1 MCCLHRN
8 PNRSQQGAALI
19 IAMLVFA
26 LSATLLVALQREFS
40 LALQRGTNQLV
51 SEQAWAYLIGAEELA
66 KLALQADHLLDAR
79 SATAADHLGEL
90 WAQPATPYPLD
101 AGGWMTGQLTDLQG
115 RINLNMLVDASA
127 IQNSLSGGE
136 GLADENTESEG
147 AGGERESNGGEPIGV
162 SERVDE
168 PRRENESVG
177 QRLGDEAGRWT
188 PTQKLL
194 IRLLQALNE
203 ASLPLDEAMTL
214 TEAISDFIDRDANRR
229 QSGAEVDEYRYGD
242 FPYLPANRALASVSE
257 LRSVQGMTPEIYEA
271 LAPLVTVWPER
282 NTRLNILTAPL
293 PVLRTLNADDQWAPL
308 SVIDAERLAESRREG
323 GIAEVEDL
331 LRSPILQGKAFA
343 DLEPLLDIRSDWFLL
358 DASVELVD
366 RQRHLFT
373 VLHRDA
379 DTTVAVFRSE
389 GEL

>member
-1 MCCLHRN
+1 MCCRPLNASR
-8 PNRSQQGAALI
+8 PQRGAALI

-40 LALQRGTNQLV
+40 LALQRGTNQLF

-115 RINLNMLVDASA
+115 RINLNMLVSDPATQSPP
-127 IQNSLSGGE
+127 SGGE
-136 GLADENTESEG
+136 GVRDGGSESASAGVESE
-147 AGGERESNGGEPIGV
+147 PV
-162 SERVDE
+162 SQSRQQ
-168 PRRENESVG
+168 NESVD
-177 QRLGDEAGRWT
+177 QVSGDEAGRWT

-203 ASLPLDEAMTL
+203 ASLPLDEAMAL
-214 TEAISDFIDRDANRR
+214 TEAISDFIDPDTNRR
-229 QSGAEVDEYRYGD
+229 RDGAEANEYRYAD

-257 LRSVQGMTPEIYEA
+257 LRSVRGMTPEIYEA

-308 SVIDAERLAESRREG
+308 PVIDADRWVESRREG
-323 GIAEVEDL
+323 GIAQVADL
-331 LRSPILQGKAFA
+331 LADPILAGRPSAERQS
-343 DLEPLLDIRSDWFLL
+343 LLDIRSDWFLL
-358 DASVELVD
+358 DASVELLD

-373 VLHRDA
+373 VLHRETDMA
-379 DTTVAVFRSE
+379 VAVFRSE

>member
-1 MCCLHRN
+1 MCCLR
-8 PNRSQQGAALI
+8 PEPYRSQRGAALI

-40 LALQRGTNQLV
+40 LALQRGTHQLF

-66 KLALQADHLLDAR
+66 KLALQTDTLLDAR

-90 WAQPATPYPLD
+90 WAQPATPYPLA

-115 RINLNMLVDASA
+115 RINLNMLVKASGNQNQLTTNERPIGDDTREASA
-127 IQNSLSGGE
+127 GDTRTQPSQGDNQSG
-136 GLADENTESEG
+136 
-147 AGGERESNGGEPIGV
+147 RE
-162 SERVDE
+162 DE
-168 PRRENESVG
+168 PVG
-177 QRLGDEAGRWT
+177 QSAIGEADRWT
-188 PTQKLL
+188 ATQKLL
-194 IRLLQALNE
+194 IRLLQALGDV
-203 ASLPLDEAMTL
+203 SLPLDEAMTL

-229 QSGAEVDEYRYGD
+229 QNGAEVDEYRYAD

-257 LRSVQGMTPEIYEA
+257 LRSVRGMTPEVYEA

-282 NTRLNILTAPL
+282 NTQLNILTAPL
-293 PVLRTLNADDQWAPL
+293 PVLRALNADDQWAPL
-308 SVIDAERLAESRREG
+308 SVMDAERLAERRQEG
-323 GIAEVEDL
+323 GITEVKDL
-331 LRSPILQGKAFA
+331 LTDPILEGRPSAE
-343 DLEPLLDIRSDWFLL
+343 LEPLLDIRSDWFLL

-373 VLHRDA
+373 VLRRGT

>member
-1 MCCLHRN
+1 MCCRPLN
-8 PNRSQQGAALI
+8 PSRPQRGAALI

-40 LALQRGTNQLV
+40 LALQRGTNQLF

-115 RINLNMLVDASA
+115 RINLNMLVSDPVTQSPP
-127 IQNSLSGGE
+127 SGGE
-136 GLADENTESEG
+136 GVSDGGSESASAGVESE
-147 AGGERESNGGEPIGV
+147 PV
-162 SERVDE
+162 SQSRQQ
-168 PRRENESVG
+168 NESVG
-177 QRLGDEAGRWT
+177 QVSGDEAGRWT

-203 ASLPLDEAMTL
+203 ASLPLDEAMAL
-214 TEAISDFIDRDANRR
+214 TEAISDFIDPDTNRR
-229 QSGAEVDEYRYGD
+229 RDGAEANEYRYAD

-257 LRSVQGMTPEIYEA
+257 LRSVRGMTPEIYEA

-308 SVIDAERLAESRREG
+308 PVSDAERWVESRREG
-323 GIAEVEDL
+323 GIAQVADL
-331 LRSPILQGKAFA
+331 LGDPILAGRPSAE
-343 DLEPLLDIRSDWFLL
+343 LESLLDIRSDWFLL
-358 DASVELVD
+358 DASVELLD

-373 VLHRDA
+373 VLHRETDMA
-379 DTTVAVFRSE
+379 VAVFRSE

>member
-1 MCCLHRN
+1 MCCRPLNASR
-8 PNRSQQGAALI
+8 PQRGAALI

-40 LALQRGTNQLV
+40 LALQRGTNQLF

-115 RINLNMLVDASA
+115 RINLNMLVSDPATQSPP
-127 IQNSLSGGE
+127 SGGE
-136 GLADENTESEG
+136 GVRDGGSESASAGVESE
-147 AGGERESNGGEPIGV
+147 PV
-162 SERVDE
+162 SQSRQQ
-168 PRRENESVG
+168 NESVD
-177 QRLGDEAGRWT
+177 QVSGDEAGRWT

-203 ASLPLDEAMTL
+203 ASLPLDEAMAL
-214 TEAISDFIDRDANRR
+214 TEAISDFIDPDTNRR
-229 QSGAEVDEYRYGD
+229 RDGAEANEYRYAD

-257 LRSVQGMTPEIYEA
+257 LRSVRGMTPEIYEA

-308 SVIDAERLAESRREG
+308 PVIDAERWVESRREG
-323 GIAEVEDL
+323 GIAQVADL
-331 LRSPILQGKAFA
+331 LADPILAGRPSAELQS
-343 DLEPLLDIRSDWFLL
+343 LLDIRSDWFLL
-358 DASVELVD
+358 DASVELLD
-366 RQRHLFT
+366 RQRRLFT
-373 VLHRDA
+373 VLHRETDMA
-379 DTTVAVFRSE
+379 VAVFRSE

>member
-1 MCCLHRN
+1 MCCLR
-8 PNRSQQGAALI
+8 PEPYRSQRGAALI

-40 LALQRGTNQLV
+40 LALQRGTHQLF

-66 KLALQADHLLDAR
+66 KLALQTDTLLDAR

-90 WAQPATPYPLD
+90 WAQPATPYPLA

-115 RINLNMLVDASA
+115 RINLNMLVKASGNQNQLTTNERPIADDTGEASA
-127 IQNSLSGGE
+127 GDTRTQPSQGDNQSG
-136 GLADENTESEG
+136 
-147 AGGERESNGGEPIGV
+147 RE
-162 SERVDE
+162 DE
-168 PRRENESVG
+168 PVG
-177 QRLGDEAGRWT
+177 QSAIGEADRWT
-188 PTQKLL
+188 ATQKLL
-194 IRLLQALNE
+194 IRLLQALGDV
-203 ASLPLDEAMTL
+203 SLPLDEAMTL

-229 QSGAEVDEYRYGD
+229 QNGAEVDEYRYAD

-257 LRSVQGMTPEIYEA
+257 LRSVRGMTPEVYEA

-282 NTRLNILTAPL
+282 NTQLNILTAPL
-293 PVLRTLNADDQWAPL
+293 PVLRALNADDQWAPL
-308 SVIDAERLAESRREG
+308 SVMDAERLAERRQEG
-323 GIAEVEDL
+323 GITEVRDL
-331 LRSPILQGKAFA
+331 LTDPILEGRPSAE
-343 DLEPLLDIRSDWFLL
+343 LEPLLDIRSDWFLL

-373 VLHRDA
+373 VLRRGT

>member
-1 MCCLHRN
+1 MCCRPLN
-8 PNRSQQGAALI
+8 PIRPQRGAALI

-40 LALQRGTNQLV
+40 LALQRGTNQLF

-115 RINLNMLVDASA
+115 RINLNMLVSDPATQSPP
-127 IQNSLSGGE
+127 SGGE
-136 GLADENTESEG
+136 GVRDGGSESASAGVESE
-147 AGGERESNGGEPIGV
+147 PV
-162 SERVDE
+162 SQSRQQ
-168 PRRENESVG
+168 NESVG
-177 QRLGDEAGRWT
+177 QVSGDEAGRWT

-203 ASLPLDEAMTL
+203 ASLPLDEAMAL
-214 TEAISDFIDRDANRR
+214 TEAISDFIDPDTNRR
-229 QSGAEVDEYRYGD
+229 RDGAEANEYRYAD

-257 LRSVQGMTPEIYEA
+257 LRSVRGMTPEIYEA

-308 SVIDAERLAESRREG
+308 PVIDAERWVESRREG
-323 GIAEVEDL
+323 GIAQVADL
-331 LRSPILQGKAFA
+331 LADPILAGRPSAE
-343 DLEPLLDIRSDWFLL
+343 LESLLDIRSDWFLL
-358 DASVELVD
+358 DASVELLD

-373 VLHRDA
+373 VLHRETDMA
-379 DTTVAVFRSE
+379 VAVFRSE

>member
-1 MCCLHRN
+1 MCCRR
-8 PNRSQQGAALI
+8 PEPYRSQRGAALI

-40 LALQRGTNQLV
+40 LALQRGTHQLF

-66 KLALQADHLLDAR
+66 KLALQTDTLLDAR

-90 WAQPATPYPLD
+90 WAQPATPYPLA

-115 RINLNMLVDASA
+115 RINLNMLVKASGNQNQLTTNERPIGDDTREASA
-127 IQNSLSGGE
+127 GDTRTQPSQGDNQSG
-136 GLADENTESEG
+136 
-147 AGGERESNGGEPIGV
+147 RE
-162 SERVDE
+162 DE
-168 PRRENESVG
+168 PVG
-177 QRLGDEAGRWT
+177 QSAIGEADRWT
-188 PTQKLL
+188 ATQKLL
-194 IRLLQALNE
+194 IRLLQALGDV
-203 ASLPLDEAMTL
+203 SLPLDEAMTL

-229 QSGAEVDEYRYGD
+229 QNGAEVDEYRYAD

-257 LRSVQGMTPEIYEA
+257 LRSVRGMTPEVYEA

-282 NTRLNILTAPL
+282 NTQLNILTAPL
-293 PVLRTLNADDQWAPL
+293 PVLRALNADDQWAPL
-308 SVIDAERLAESRREG
+308 SVMDAERLAERRQEG
-323 GIAEVEDL
+323 GITEVKDL
-331 LRSPILQGKAFA
+331 LTDPILEGRPSAE
-343 DLEPLLDIRSDWFLL
+343 LEPLLDIRSDWFLL

-373 VLHRDA
+373 VLRRGT

>member
-1 MCCLHRN
+1 MCCRPLN
-8 PNRSQQGAALI
+8 PSRPQRGAALI

-40 LALQRGTNQLV
+40 LALQRGTNQLF

-115 RINLNMLVDASA
+115 RINLNMLVSDPATQSTP
-127 IQNSLSGGE
+127 SGGE
-136 GLADENTESEG
+136 GVRDGGSESASAGVESE
-147 AGGERESNGGEPIGV
+147 PV
-162 SERVDE
+162 SQSRQQ
-168 PRRENESVG
+168 NESVG
-177 QRLGDEAGRWT
+177 QVSGDEAGRWT

-203 ASLPLDEAMTL
+203 ASLPLDEAMAL
-214 TEAISDFIDRDANRR
+214 TEAISDFIDPDTNRR
-229 QSGAEVDEYRYGD
+229 RDGAEANEYRYAD

-257 LRSVQGMTPEIYEA
+257 LRSVRGMTPEIYEA

-308 SVIDAERLAESRREG
+308 PVIDAERWVESRREG
-323 GIAEVEDL
+323 GIAQVADL
-331 LRSPILQGKAFA
+331 LADPILAGRPSAE
-343 DLEPLLDIRSDWFLL
+343 LESLLDIRSDWFLL
-358 DASVELVD
+358 DASVELLD

-373 VLHRDA
+373 VLHRETDMA
-379 DTTVAVFRSE
+379 VAVFRSE

>member
-1 MCCLHRN
+1 MCCRPLNASR
-8 PNRSQQGAALI
+8 PQRGAALI

-40 LALQRGTNQLV
+40 LALQRGTNQLF

-101 AGGWMTGQLTDLQG
+101 AWGWMTGQLTDLQG
-115 RINLNMLVDASA
+115 RINLNMLVSDPVTQSPP
-127 IQNSLSGGE
+127 SGGE
-136 GLADENTESEG
+136 GVSDGGSESASAGVESE
-147 AGGERESNGGEPIGV
+147 PV
-162 SERVDE
+162 SQSRQQ
-168 PRRENESVG
+168 NESVD
-177 QRLGDEAGRWT
+177 QVSGDEAGRWT

-203 ASLPLDEAMTL
+203 ASLPLDEAMAL
-214 TEAISDFIDRDANRR
+214 TEAISDFIDPDTNRR
-229 QSGAEVDEYRYGD
+229 RDGAEANEYRYAD

-257 LRSVQGMTPEIYEA
+257 LRSVRGMTPEIYEA

-308 SVIDAERLAESRREG
+308 PVIDAERWVESRREG
-323 GIAEVEDL
+323 GIAQVADL
-331 LRSPILQGKAFA
+331 LADPILAGRPSAELQS
-343 DLEPLLDIRSDWFLL
+343 LLDIRSDWFLL
-358 DASVELVD
+358 DASVELLD

-373 VLHRDA
+373 VLHRETDMA
-379 DTTVAVFRSE
+379 VAVFRSE

>member
-1 MCCLHRN
+1 MCCRPLNASR
-8 PNRSQQGAALI
+8 PQRGAALI

-40 LALQRGTNQLV
+40 LALQRGTNQLF

-115 RINLNMLVDASA
+115 RINLNMLVSEPATQSPP
-127 IQNSLSGGE
+127 SGGE
-136 GLADENTESEG
+136 GVRDGGSESASAGVESE
-147 AGGERESNGGEPIGV
+147 PV
-162 SERVDE
+162 SQSRQQ
-168 PRRENESVG
+168 NESVD
-177 QRLGDEAGRWT
+177 QVSGDEAGRWT

-203 ASLPLDEAMTL
+203 ASLPLDEAMAL
-214 TEAISDFIDRDANRR
+214 TEAISDFIDPDTNRR
-229 QSGAEVDEYRYGD
+229 RDGAEANEYRYAD

-257 LRSVQGMTPEIYEA
+257 LRSVRGMTPEIYEA

-308 SVIDAERLAESRREG
+308 PVIDAERWVESRREG
-323 GIAEVEDL
+323 GIAQVADL
-331 LRSPILQGKAFA
+331 LADPILAGRPSAE
-343 DLEPLLDIRSDWFLL
+343 LESLLDIRSDWFLL
-358 DASVELVD
+358 DASVELLD

-373 VLHRDA
+373 VLHREIDMA
-379 DTTVAVFRSE
+379 VAVFRSE

>member
-1 MCCLHRN
+1 MCCRPLN
-8 PNRSQQGAALI
+8 ASRSQRGAALI

-40 LALQRGTNQLV
+40 LALQRGTNQLF

-115 RINLNMLVDASA
+115 RINLNMLVSDPAT
-127 IQNSLSGGE
+127 QNPPSGGE
-136 GLADENTESEG
+136 GVSDGESKSAS
-147 AGGERESNGGEPIGV
+147 AGGESEPA
-162 SERVDE
+162 SQSRQQNDL
-168 PRRENESVG
+168 VG
-177 QRLGDEAGRWT
+177 QTSGDEAGRWT

-203 ASLPLDEAMTL
+203 ASLPLDEAMAL

-229 QSGAEVDEYRYGD
+229 QDGAEVDEYRYAD
-242 FPYLPANRALASVSE
+242 FPYLPANRALASISE
-257 LRSVQGMTPEIYEA
+257 LRSVRGMTPEIYEA

-282 NTRLNILTAPL
+282 NTRINILTASL

-308 SVIDAERLAESRREG
+308 SVIDAERLAERRLEG
-323 GIAEVEDL
+323 GIAKVEDL
-331 LRSPILQGKAFA
+331 LTGPILEGRPSAE
-343 DLEPLLDIRSDWFLL
+343 LEPLLDIRSDWFLL
-358 DASVELVD
+358 DASVELLD

-373 VLHRDA
+373 VLHRQV

>member
-1 MCCLHRN
+1 MCCRPLN
-8 PNRSQQGAALI
+8 PSRPQRGAALI

-40 LALQRGTNQLV
+40 LALQRGTNQLF

-115 RINLNMLVDASA
+115 RINLNMLVSDPVTQSPP
-127 IQNSLSGGE
+127 SGGE
-136 GLADENTESEG
+136 GVSDGGSESASAGVESE
-147 AGGERESNGGEPIGV
+147 PV
-162 SERVDE
+162 SQSRQQ
-168 PRRENESVG
+168 NESVD
-177 QRLGDEAGRWT
+177 QVSGDEAGRWT

-203 ASLPLDEAMTL
+203 ASLPLDEAMAL
-214 TEAISDFIDRDANRR
+214 TEAISDFIDPDTNRR
-229 QSGAEVDEYRYGD
+229 RDGAEANEYRYAD

-257 LRSVQGMTPEIYEA
+257 LRSVRGMTPEIYEA

-308 SVIDAERLAESRREG
+308 PVIDAERWVESRREG
-323 GIAEVEDL
+323 GIAQVADL
-331 LRSPILQGKAFA
+331 LGDPILAGRPSAE
-343 DLEPLLDIRSDWFLL
+343 LESLLDIRSDWFLL
-358 DASVELVD
+358 DASVELLD

-373 VLHRDA
+373 VLHRETDMA
-379 DTTVAVFRSE
+379 VAVFRSE

>member
-1 MCCLHRN
+1 MCCLHLN
-8 PNRSQQGAALI
+8 PHRSQQGAALI

-40 LALQRGTNQLV
+40 LALQRGTNQLF

-66 KLALQADHLLDAR
+66 KLALQADNLLDAR
-79 SATAADHLGEL
+79 SAIAADHLGEL

-115 RINLNMLVDASA
+115 RINLNMLVSTSA
-127 IQNSLSGGE
+127 TQNPFS
-136 GLADENTESEG
+136 
-147 AGGERESNGGEPIGV
+147 
-162 SERVDE
+162 
-168 PRRENESVG
+168 
-177 QRLGDEAGRWT
+177 GDEALSNEGIKGEGAVGDGNGSGRVGASENGDQARQQNESFRQGSSDEASRWT
-188 PTQKLL
+188 ATQKLL
-194 IRLLQALNE
+194 IRLLQALE
-203 ASLPLDEAMTL
+203 GVPLSLDEAMTL

-229 QSGAEVDEYRYGD
+229 QNGAEVDEYRYAD

-257 LRSVQGMTPEIYEA
+257 LRSVRGMTPEIYEA

-308 SVIDAERLAESRREG
+308 SVIDAERLVERRLEG
-323 GIAEVEDL
+323 GIAKVEDL
-331 LRSPILQGKAFA
+331 LTGPILEGRPSAE
-343 DLEPLLDIRSDWFLL
+343 LEPLLDIRSDWFLL
-358 DASVELVD
+358 DTSVELLD

-373 VLHRDA
+373 VLHRQV

>member
-1 MCCLHRN
+1 
-8 PNRSQQGAALI
+8 LI

-40 LALQRGTNQLV
+40 LALQRGTNQLF

-66 KLALQADHLLDAR
+66 KLALQADNLLDAR
-79 SATAADHLGEL
+79 SATPADHLDEL

-101 AGGWMTGQLTDLQG
+101 AGGWMSGQLTDLQG
-115 RINLNMLVDASA
+115 RINLNMLVNDPAT
-127 IQNSLSGGE
+127 QNPSSGSEGVSDGE
-136 GLADENTESEG
+136 SDTES
-147 AGGERESNGGEPIGV
+147 AGGERARV
-162 SERVDE
+162 SQSRQQ
-168 PRRENESVG
+168 NESGG
-177 QRLGDEAGRWT
+177 QTLGDDAGRWT

-203 ASLPLDEAMTL
+203 ASLPLDEAMAL

-229 QSGAEVDEYRYGD
+229 PNGAEANEYRYAD

-257 LRSVQGMTPEIYEA
+257 LRSVKGMTPELYQA
-271 LAPLVTVWPER
+271 LAPLVTVWPEH

-308 SVIDAERLAESRREG
+308 AAIDAERLVESRKEG
-323 GIAEVEDL
+323 GIAEVADL
-331 LRSPILQGKAFA
+331 LADPILAGRPSAE
-343 DLEPLLDIRSDWFLL
+343 LEPLLDIRSDWFLL
-358 DASVELVD
+358 DASVELLD

-373 VLHRDA
+373 VLHREA
-379 DTTVAVFRSE
+379 DMTVAVFRSE

>member
-1 MCCLHRN
+1 MCCRPLN
-8 PNRSQQGAALI
+8 PSRPQRGAALI

-40 LALQRGTNQLV
+40 LALQRGTNQLF

-115 RINLNMLVDASA
+115 RINLNMLVSDPVTQSPP
-127 IQNSLSGGE
+127 SGGE
-136 GLADENTESEG
+136 GVSDGGSESASAGVESE
-147 AGGERESNGGEPIGV
+147 PV
-162 SERVDE
+162 SQSRQQ
-168 PRRENESVG
+168 NESVG
-177 QRLGDEAGRWT
+177 QVSGDEAGRWT

-203 ASLPLDEAMTL
+203 ASLPLDEAMAL
-214 TEAISDFIDRDANRR
+214 TEAISDFIDPDTNRR
-229 QSGAEVDEYRYGD
+229 RDGAEANEYRYAD

-257 LRSVQGMTPEIYEA
+257 LRSVRGMTPEIYEA

-308 SVIDAERLAESRREG
+308 PVIDAERWVESRREG
-323 GIAEVEDL
+323 GIAQVADL
-331 LRSPILQGKAFA
+331 LADPILAGRPSAE
-343 DLEPLLDIRSDWFLL
+343 LESLLDIRSDWFLL
-358 DASVELVD
+358 DASVELLD

-373 VLHRDA
+373 VLHRETDMA
-379 DTTVAVFRSE
+379 VAVFRSE

>member
-1 MCCLHRN
+1 MCCRPLN
-8 PNRSQQGAALI
+8 PSRPQRGAALI

-40 LALQRGTNQLV
+40 LALQRGTNQLF

-101 AGGWMTGQLTDLQG
+101 AGGGMTGQLTDLQG
-115 RINLNMLVDASA
+115 RINLNMLVSDPVTQSPP
-127 IQNSLSGGE
+127 SGGE
-136 GLADENTESEG
+136 GVSDGGSESASAGVESE
-147 AGGERESNGGEPIGV
+147 PV
-162 SERVDE
+162 SQSRQQ
-168 PRRENESVG
+168 NESVG
-177 QRLGDEAGRWT
+177 QVSGDEAGRWT

-203 ASLPLDEAMTL
+203 ASLPLDEAMAL
-214 TEAISDFIDRDANRR
+214 TEAISDFIDPDTNRLRD
-229 QSGAEVDEYRYGD
+229 GAEANEYRYAD

-257 LRSVQGMTPEIYEA
+257 LRSVRGMTPEIYEA

-308 SVIDAERLAESRREG
+308 PVIDAERWVESRREG
-323 GIAEVEDL
+323 GIAQVADL
-331 LRSPILQGKAFA
+331 LADPILAGRPSAE
-343 DLEPLLDIRSDWFLL
+343 LESLLDIRSDWFLL
-358 DASVELVD
+358 DASVELLD

-373 VLHRDA
+373 VLHRETDMA
-379 DTTVAVFRSE
+379 VAVFRSE

>member
-1 MCCLHRN
+1 MCCRPLN
-8 PNRSQQGAALI
+8 PSRPQRGAALI

-40 LALQRGTNQLV
+40 LALQRGTNQLF

-115 RINLNMLVDASA
+115 RINLNMLVSDPVTQSPP
-127 IQNSLSGGE
+127 SGGE
-136 GLADENTESEG
+136 GVSDGGSESASAGVESE
-147 AGGERESNGGEPIGV
+147 PV
-162 SERVDE
+162 SQSRQQ
-168 PRRENESVG
+168 NESVG
-177 QRLGDEAGRWT
+177 QVSGDEAGRWT

-203 ASLPLDEAMTL
+203 ASLPLDEAMAL
-214 TEAISDFIDRDANRR
+214 TEAISDFIDPDTNRR
-229 QSGAEVDEYRYGD
+229 RDGAEANEYRYAD
-242 FPYLPANRALASVSE
+242 YPYLPANRALASVSE
-257 LRSVQGMTPEIYEA
+257 LRSVRGMTPEIYEA
-271 LAPLVTVWPER
+271 LVPLVTVWPER

-308 SVIDAERLAESRREG
+308 PVIDAERWVESRREG
-323 GIAEVEDL
+323 GIAQVADL
-331 LRSPILQGKAFA
+331 LGDPILAGRPSAE
-343 DLEPLLDIRSDWFLL
+343 LESLLDIRSDWFLL
-358 DASVELVD
+358 DASVELLD

-373 VLHRDA
+373 VLHRETDMA
-379 DTTVAVFRSE
+379 VAVFRSE

>member
-1 MCCLHRN
+1 MCCRHLN
-8 PNRSQQGAALI
+8 SNRSQQGAALI

-40 LALQRGTNQLV
+40 LALQRGTSQLF

-66 KLALQADHLLDAR
+66 KLALQADNLLGAR
-79 SATAADHLGEL
+79 SAPAADHLGEL
-90 WAQPATPYPLD
+90 WAQPAKPYPLD

-115 RINLNMLVDASA
+115 RINLNMLVSDPVTQSPP
-127 IQNSLSGGE
+127 SGGE
-136 GLADENTESEG
+136 GVSDGGSESASAGVESE
-147 AGGERESNGGEPIGV
+147 PV
-162 SERVDE
+162 SQSRQQ
-168 PRRENESVG
+168 NESVA
-177 QRLGDEAGRWT
+177 QVSGDEAGRWT

-203 ASLPLDEAMTL
+203 ASLPLDEAMAL
-214 TEAISDFIDRDANRR
+214 TEAISDFIDPDTNRR
-229 QSGAEVDEYRYGD
+229 RDGAEANEYRYAD

-257 LRSVQGMTPEIYEA
+257 LRSVRGMTPEIYEA

-308 SVIDAERLAESRREG
+308 PVIDAERWVESRREG
-323 GIAEVEDL
+323 GIAQVADL
-331 LRSPILQGKAFA
+331 LADPILAGRPSAE
-343 DLEPLLDIRSDWFLL
+343 LESLLDIRSDWFLL
-358 DASVELVD
+358 DASVELLD

-373 VLHRDA
+373 VLHRETDMA
-379 DTTVAVFRSE
+379 VAVFRSE

>member
-1 MCCLHRN
+1 MCCRPLN
-8 PNRSQQGAALI
+8 PSRPQRGAALI

-40 LALQRGTNQLV
+40 LALQRGTNQLF

-115 RINLNMLVDASA
+115 RINLNMLVSDPVTQSPP
-127 IQNSLSGGE
+127 SGGE
-136 GLADENTESEG
+136 GVSDGGSESASAGVESE
-147 AGGERESNGGEPIGV
+147 PV
-162 SERVDE
+162 SQSRQQ
-168 PRRENESVG
+168 NESVG
-177 QRLGDEAGRWT
+177 QVSGDEAGRWT

-203 ASLPLDEAMTL
+203 ASLPLDEAMAL
-214 TEAISDFIDRDANRR
+214 TEAISDFIDPDTNRR
-229 QSGAEVDEYRYGD
+229 RDGAEADEYRYAD

-257 LRSVQGMTPEIYEA
+257 LRSVRGMTPEIYEA

-308 SVIDAERLAESRREG
+308 PVIDAERWVESRREG
-323 GIAEVEDL
+323 GIAQVADL
-331 LRSPILQGKAFA
+331 LADPILAGRPSAE
-343 DLEPLLDIRSDWFLL
+343 LESLLDIRSDWFLL
-358 DASVELVD
+358 DASVELLD

-373 VLHRDA
+373 VLHRETDMA
-379 DTTVAVFRSE
+379 VAVFRSE

>member
-1 MCCLHRN
+1 MCCRPLN
-8 PNRSQQGAALI
+8 ASRSQRGAALI

-40 LALQRGTNQLV
+40 LALQRGTNQLF

-66 KLALQADHLLDAR
+66 KLALQADNLLDAR

-115 RINLNMLVDASA
+115 RINLNMLVSTDAT
-127 IQNSLSGGE
+127 QNPSIGGE
-136 GLADENTESEG
+136 GLNTNGTEG
-147 AGGERESNGGEPIGV
+147 EVAGGAGNGGERVGANEGGDPSRQQSGA
-162 SERVDE
+162 S
-168 PRRENESVG
+168 
-177 QRLGDEAGRWT
+177 QQTAGDKASRWT

-194 IRLLQALNE
+194 IRLLQTLDQGAL
-203 ASLPLDEAMTL
+203 SLEEAMAL
-214 TEAISDFIDRDANRR
+214 TEAISDFIDPDANRR
-229 QSGAEVDEYRYGD
+229 RDGAEADEYRYAD

-257 LRSVQGMTPEIYEA
+257 LRSVRGMTPEIYEA

-308 SVIDAERLAESRREG
+308 PVIDAERWVESRREG
-323 GIAEVEDL
+323 GIAQVADL
-331 LRSPILQGKAFA
+331 LADPILAGRPSAELQS
-343 DLEPLLDIRSDWFLL
+343 LLDIRSDWFLL
-358 DASVELVD
+358 DASVELLD

-373 VLHRDA
+373 VLHRETDMA
-379 DTTVAVFRSE
+379 VAVFRSE

>member
-1 MCCLHRN
+1 MCCRR
-8 PNRSQQGAALI
+8 PEPYRSQRGAALI

-40 LALQRGTNQLV
+40 LALQRGTHQLF

-66 KLALQADHLLDAR
+66 KLALQTDTLLDAR

-90 WAQPATPYPLD
+90 WAQPATPYPLA

-115 RINLNMLVDASA
+115 RINLNMLVKASGNQNQLTTNQRPIGDDTREASA
-127 IQNSLSGGE
+127 GDTRTQPSQGDNQSG
-136 GLADENTESEG
+136 
-147 AGGERESNGGEPIGV
+147 RE
-162 SERVDE
+162 DE
-168 PRRENESVG
+168 PVG
-177 QRLGDEAGRWT
+177 QSAIGEADRWT
-188 PTQKLL
+188 ATQKLL
-194 IRLLQALNE
+194 IRLLQALGDV
-203 ASLPLDEAMTL
+203 SLPLDEAMTL

-229 QSGAEVDEYRYGD
+229 QNGAEVDEYRYAD

-257 LRSVQGMTPEIYEA
+257 LRSVRGMTPEVYEA

-282 NTRLNILTAPL
+282 NTQLNILTAPL
-293 PVLRTLNADDQWAPL
+293 PVLRALNADDQWAPL
-308 SVIDAERLAESRREG
+308 SVMDAERLAERRQEG
-323 GIAEVEDL
+323 GITEVKDL
-331 LRSPILQGKAFA
+331 LTDPILEGRPSAE
-343 DLEPLLDIRSDWFLL
+343 LEPLLDIRSDWFLL

-373 VLHRDA
+373 VLRRDT

>member
-1 MCCLHRN
+1 MCCRR
-8 PNRSQQGAALI
+8 PEPYRAQRGAALI
-19 IAMLVFA
+19 IVMLVFA

-40 LALQRGTNQLV
+40 LALQRGTHQLF

-66 KLALQADHLLDAR
+66 KLALQTDTLLDAR

-90 WAQPATPYPLD
+90 WAQPATPYPLA

-115 RINLNMLVDASA
+115 RINLNMLVKASGNQNQLTTNQRPIGDDTREASA
-127 IQNSLSGGE
+127 GDTRTQSSQGDNQSG
-136 GLADENTESEG
+136 
-147 AGGERESNGGEPIGV
+147 RE
-162 SERVDE
+162 DE
-168 PRRENESVG
+168 PVG
-177 QRLGDEAGRWT
+177 QSAIGEADRWT
-188 PTQKLL
+188 ATQKLL
-194 IRLLQALNE
+194 IRLLQALGDV
-203 ASLPLDEAMTL
+203 SLPLDEAMTL

-229 QSGAEVDEYRYGD
+229 QNGAEVDEYRYAD

-257 LRSVQGMTPEIYEA
+257 LRSVRGMTPEVYEA

-282 NTRLNILTAPL
+282 NTQLNILTAPL
-293 PVLRTLNADDQWAPL
+293 PVLRALNADDQWAPL
-308 SVIDAERLAESRREG
+308 SVMDAERLAERRQEG
-323 GIAEVEDL
+323 GITEVKDL
-331 LRSPILQGKAFA
+331 LTDPILEGRPSAE
-343 DLEPLLDIRSDWFLL
+343 LEPLLDIRSDWFLL

-373 VLHRDA
+373 VLRRGT

>member
-1 MCCLHRN
+1 MCCRPLNASR
-8 PNRSQQGAALI
+8 PQRGAALI

-40 LALQRGTNQLV
+40 LALQRGTNQLF
-51 SEQAWAYLIGAEELA
+51 SEQACAYLICAEELA

-115 RINLNMLVDASA
+115 RINLNMLVSDPATQSPP
-127 IQNSLSGGE
+127 SGGE
-136 GLADENTESEG
+136 GVRDGGSESASAGVESE
-147 AGGERESNGGEPIGV
+147 PV
-162 SERVDE
+162 SQSRQQ
-168 PRRENESVG
+168 NESVG
-177 QRLGDEAGRWT
+177 QVSGDEAGRWT

-203 ASLPLDEAMTL
+203 ASLPLDEAMAL
-214 TEAISDFIDRDANRR
+214 TEAISDFIDPDTNRR
-229 QSGAEVDEYRYGD
+229 RDGAEANEYRYAD

-257 LRSVQGMTPEIYEA
+257 LRSVRGMTPEIYEA

-308 SVIDAERLAESRREG
+308 PVIDAERWVESRREG
-323 GIAEVEDL
+323 GIAQVADL
-331 LRSPILQGKAFA
+331 LADPILAGRPSAE
-343 DLEPLLDIRSDWFLL
+343 LESLLDIRSDWFLL
-358 DASVELVD
+358 DASVELLD

-373 VLHRDA
+373 VLHRETDMA
-379 DTTVAVFRSE
+379 VAVFRSE

>member
-1 MCCLHRN
+1 MCCRR
-8 PNRSQQGAALI
+8 PEPYRSQRGAALI

-40 LALQRGTNQLV
+40 LALQRGTHQLF

-66 KLALQADHLLDAR
+66 KLALQTDTLLDAR

-90 WAQPATPYPLD
+90 WAQPATPYPLA

-115 RINLNMLVDASA
+115 RINLNMLVKASGNQNQFTTNQRPIGDDTGEASA
-127 IQNSLSGGE
+127 GDTRTQPSQGDNQSG
-136 GLADENTESEG
+136 
-147 AGGERESNGGEPIGV
+147 RE
-162 SERVDE
+162 DE
-168 PRRENESVG
+168 PVG
-177 QRLGDEAGRWT
+177 QSAIGEADRWT
-188 PTQKLL
+188 ATQKLL
-194 IRLLQALNE
+194 IRLLQALGDV
-203 ASLPLDEAMTL
+203 SLPLDEAMTL

-229 QSGAEVDEYRYGD
+229 QNGAEVDEYRYAD

-257 LRSVQGMTPEIYEA
+257 LRSVRGMTPEVYEA

-282 NTRLNILTAPL
+282 NTQLNILTAPL
-293 PVLRTLNADDQWAPL
+293 PVLRALNADDQWAPL
-308 SVIDAERLAESRREG
+308 SVMDAERLAERRQEG
-323 GIAEVEDL
+323 GITEVKDL
-331 LRSPILQGKAFA
+331 LTDPILEGRPSAE
-343 DLEPLLDIRSDWFLL
+343 LEPLLDIRSDWFLL
-358 DASVELVD
+358 DASVEFVD

-373 VLHRDA
+373 VLRRGT

>member
-1 MCCLHRN
+1 MCCRPLNASR
-8 PNRSQQGAALI
+8 PQRGAALI

-40 LALQRGTNQLV
+40 LALQRGTNQLF

-115 RINLNMLVDASA
+115 RINLNMLVSDPATQSPP
-127 IQNSLSGGE
+127 SGGE
-136 GLADENTESEG
+136 GVRDGGSESASAGVESE
-147 AGGERESNGGEPIGV
+147 PV
-162 SERVDE
+162 SQSRQQ
-168 PRRENESVG
+168 NESVG
-177 QRLGDEAGRWT
+177 QVSGDEAGRWT

-203 ASLPLDEAMTL
+203 ASLPLDEAMAL
-214 TEAISDFIDRDANRR
+214 TEAISDFIDPDTNRR
-229 QSGAEVDEYRYGD
+229 RDGAEANEYRYAD

-257 LRSVQGMTPEIYEA
+257 LRSVRGMTPEIYEA

-308 SVIDAERLAESRREG
+308 PVIDAERWVESRREG
-323 GIAEVEDL
+323 GIAQVADL
-331 LRSPILQGKAFA
+331 LADPILAGRPSAE
-343 DLEPLLDIRSDWFLL
+343 LESLLDIRSDWFLL
-358 DASVELVD
+358 DASVELLD

-373 VLHRDA
+373 VLHRETDMA
-379 DTTVAVFRSE
+379 VAVFRSE

>member
-1 MCCLHRN
+1 MCCRPLN
-8 PNRSQQGAALI
+8 PSRPQRGAALI

-40 LALQRGTNQLV
+40 LALQRGTNQLF

-115 RINLNMLVDASA
+115 RINLNMLVSDPVTQSPP
-127 IQNSLSGGE
+127 SGGE
-136 GLADENTESEG
+136 GVSDGGSESASAGVESE
-147 AGGERESNGGEPIGV
+147 PV
-162 SERVDE
+162 SQSRQQ
-168 PRRENESVG
+168 NESVG
-177 QRLGDEAGRWT
+177 QVSGDEAGRWT

-203 ASLPLDEAMTL
+203 ASLPLDEAMAL
-214 TEAISDFIDRDANRR
+214 TEAISDFIDPDTNRR
-229 QSGAEVDEYRYGD
+229 RDGAEANEYRYAD

-257 LRSVQGMTPEIYEA
+257 LRSVRGMTPEIYEA

-308 SVIDAERLAESRREG
+308 AVLDAERLVESRREG
-323 GIAEVEDL
+323 GIAQVEDL
-331 LRSPILQGKAFA
+331 LADPILAGRPSAQ
-343 DLEPLLDIRSDWFLL
+343 LESLLDIRSDWFLL
-358 DASVELVD
+358 DASVELLD

-373 VLHRDA
+373 VLHRETDKA
-379 DTTVAVFRSE
+379 VAVFRSE

>member
-1 MCCLHRN
+1 MCCRPLN
-8 PNRSQQGAALI
+8 PSRPQRGAALI

-40 LALQRGTNQLV
+40 LALQRGTNQLF

-115 RINLNMLVDASA
+115 RINLNMLVSDPAT
-127 IQNSLSGGE
+127 QNPPSGGE
-136 GLADENTESEG
+136 GVSDGGSESASAGVESE
-147 AGGERESNGGEPIGV
+147 PV
-162 SERVDE
+162 SQSRQQ
-168 PRRENESVG
+168 NESVA
-177 QRLGDEAGRWT
+177 QVSGDEAGRWT

-203 ASLPLDEAMTL
+203 ASLPLDEAMAL
-214 TEAISDFIDRDANRR
+214 TEAISDFIDPDTNRR
-229 QSGAEVDEYRYGD
+229 RDGAEANEYRYAD

-257 LRSVQGMTPEIYEA
+257 LRSVRGMTPEIYQA

-282 NTRLNILTAPL
+282 NARLNILTAPL

-308 SVIDAERLAESRREG
+308 AVIDAERLVESRREG
-323 GIAEVEDL
+323 GIAQVADL
-331 LRSPILQGKAFA
+331 LADPILAGRSSAE
-343 DLEPLLDIRSDWFLL
+343 LEPLLDIRSDWFLL
-358 DASVELVD
+358 DASVELLG

-373 VLHRDA
+373 VLHRETDMA
-379 DTTVAVFRSE
+379 VAVFRSE

>member
-1 MCCLHRN
+1 MCCRR
-8 PNRSQQGAALI
+8 PEPYRSQRGAALI

-40 LALQRGTNQLV
+40 LALQRGTHQLF

-66 KLALQADHLLDAR
+66 KLALQTDTLLDAR

-90 WAQPATPYPLD
+90 WAQPATPYPLA

-115 RINLNMLVDASA
+115 RINLNMLVKASGNQNQLTTNERPIGDDTGEASA
-127 IQNSLSGGE
+127 GDTRTQSSQGDNQSG
-136 GLADENTESEG
+136 
-147 AGGERESNGGEPIGV
+147 RE
-162 SERVDE
+162 DE
-168 PRRENESVG
+168 PVG
-177 QRLGDEAGRWT
+177 QSAIGEADRWT
-188 PTQKLL
+188 ATQKLL
-194 IRLLQALNE
+194 IRLLQALGDV
-203 ASLPLDEAMTL
+203 SLPLDEAMTL

-229 QSGAEVDEYRYGD
+229 QNGAEVDEYRYAD

-257 LRSVQGMTPEIYEA
+257 LRSVRGMTPEVYEA

-282 NTRLNILTAPL
+282 NTQLNILTAPL
-293 PVLRTLNADDQWAPL
+293 PVLRALNADDQWAPL
-308 SVIDAERLAESRREG
+308 SVMDAERLAERRQEG
-323 GIAEVEDL
+323 GITEVKDL
-331 LRSPILQGKAFA
+331 LTDPILEGRPSAE
-343 DLEPLLDIRSDWFLL
+343 LEPLLDIRSDWFLL

-373 VLHRDA
+373 VLRRGT

>member
-1 MCCLHRN
+1 MCCLHLN
-8 PNRSQQGAALI
+8 PHRSQQGAALI

-40 LALQRGTNQLV
+40 LALQRGTNQLF

-66 KLALQADHLLDAR
+66 KLALQADNLLDAR
-79 SATAADHLGEL
+79 SAIAADHLGEL
-90 WAQPATPYPLD
+90 WAKPATPYPLD

-115 RINLNMLVDASA
+115 RINLNMLVSTSA
-127 IQNSLSGGE
+127 TQNPFS
-136 GLADENTESEG
+136 
-147 AGGERESNGGEPIGV
+147 
-162 SERVDE
+162 
-168 PRRENESVG
+168 
-177 QRLGDEAGRWT
+177 GDEALSNEGIKGEGAVGEGNGSGRVGASENGDQARQQNESFRQGSSDEASRWT
-188 PTQKLL
+188 ATQKLL
-194 IRLLQALNE
+194 IRLLQALE
-203 ASLPLDEAMTL
+203 GVPLSLDEAMTL

-229 QSGAEVDEYRYGD
+229 QNGAEVDEYRYAD

-257 LRSVQGMTPEIYEA
+257 LRSVRGMTPEIYEA

-308 SVIDAERLAESRREG
+308 SVIDAERLVERRLEG
-323 GIAEVEDL
+323 GIAKVEDL
-331 LRSPILQGKAFA
+331 LTGPILEGRPSAE
-343 DLEPLLDIRSDWFLL
+343 LEPLLDIRSDWFLL
-358 DASVELVD
+358 DASVELLD

-373 VLHRDA
+373 VLHRQV

>member
-1 MCCLHRN
+1 MCCRPLN
-8 PNRSQQGAALI
+8 PSRPQRGAALI

-40 LALQRGTNQLV
+40 LALQRGTNQLF

-115 RINLNMLVDASA
+115 RINLNMLVSDPATQSPP
-127 IQNSLSGGE
+127 SGGE
-136 GLADENTESEG
+136 GVSDGGSESASAGVESE
-147 AGGERESNGGEPIGV
+147 PV
-162 SERVDE
+162 SQSRQQ
-168 PRRENESVG
+168 NESVG
-177 QRLGDEAGRWT
+177 QVSGDEAGRWT

-203 ASLPLDEAMTL
+203 ASLPLDEAMAL
-214 TEAISDFIDRDANRR
+214 TEAISDFIDPDTNRR
-229 QSGAEVDEYRYGD
+229 RDGAEANEYRYAD

-257 LRSVQGMTPEIYEA
+257 LRSVRGMTPEIYEA

-308 SVIDAERLAESRREG
+308 PVIDAERWVESRREG
-323 GIAEVEDL
+323 GIAQVADL
-331 LRSPILQGKAFA
+331 LGDPILAGRPSAE
-343 DLEPLLDIRSDWFLL
+343 LESLLDIRSDWFLL
-358 DASVELVD
+358 DASVELLD

-373 VLHRDA
+373 VLHRETDMA
-379 DTTVAVFRSE
+379 VAVFRSE

>member
-1 MCCLHRN
+1 MCCRR
-8 PNRSQQGAALI
+8 PEPYRSQRGAALI

-40 LALQRGTNQLV
+40 LALQRGTHQLF

-66 KLALQADHLLDAR
+66 KLALQTDTLLDAR

-90 WAQPATPYPLD
+90 WAQPATPYPLA

-115 RINLNMLVDASA
+115 RINLNMLVKASGNQNQFTTNQRPIGDDTGEASA
-127 IQNSLSGGE
+127 GDTRTQSSQGDNQSG
-136 GLADENTESEG
+136 
-147 AGGERESNGGEPIGV
+147 RE
-162 SERVDE
+162 DE
-168 PRRENESVG
+168 PVG
-177 QRLGDEAGRWT
+177 QSAIGEADRWT
-188 PTQKLL
+188 ATQKLL
-194 IRLLQALNE
+194 IRLLQALGDV
-203 ASLPLDEAMTL
+203 SLPLDEAMAL

-229 QSGAEVDEYRYGD
+229 QNGAEVDEYRYAD

-257 LRSVQGMTPEIYEA
+257 LRSVRGMTPEVYEA

-282 NTRLNILTAPL
+282 NTQLNILTAPL
-293 PVLRTLNADDQWAPL
+293 PVLRALNADDQWAPL
-308 SVIDAERLAESRREG
+308 SVMDAERLAERRQEG
-323 GIAEVEDL
+323 GITEVKDL
-331 LRSPILQGKAFA
+331 LTDPILEGRPSAE
-343 DLEPLLDIRSDWFLL
+343 LEPLLDIRSDWFLL

-373 VLHRDA
+373 VLRRGT

>member
-1 MCCLHRN
+1 MCCRPLN
-8 PNRSQQGAALI
+8 PSRPQRGAALI

-40 LALQRGTNQLV
+40 LALQRGTNQLF

-115 RINLNMLVDASA
+115 RINLNMLVSDPVT
-127 IQNSLSGGE
+127 QTPPSGGE
-136 GLADENTESEG
+136 GVSDGGSESASAGVESE
-147 AGGERESNGGEPIGV
+147 PI
-162 SERVDE
+162 SQSRQQ
-168 PRRENESVG
+168 NESVG
-177 QRLGDEAGRWT
+177 QVSGDEAGRWT

-203 ASLPLDEAMTL
+203 ASLPLDEAMAL
-214 TEAISDFIDRDANRR
+214 TEAISDFIDPDTNRR
-229 QSGAEVDEYRYGD
+229 RDGAEANEYRYAD

-257 LRSVQGMTPEIYEA
+257 LRSVRGMTPEIYEA
-271 LAPLVTVWPER
+271 LVPLVTVWPER

-308 SVIDAERLAESRREG
+308 PVIDAERWVESRREG
-323 GIAEVEDL
+323 GIAQVADL
-331 LRSPILQGKAFA
+331 LADPILAGRPSAE
-343 DLEPLLDIRSDWFLL
+343 LESLLDIRSDWFLL
-358 DASVELVD
+358 DASVELLD

-373 VLHRDA
+373 VLHRETDMA
-379 DTTVAVFRSE
+379 VAVFRSE

>member
-1 MCCLHRN
+1 MCCRR
-8 PNRSQQGAALI
+8 PEPYRSQRGAALI

-40 LALQRGTNQLV
+40 LALQRGTHQLF

-66 KLALQADHLLDAR
+66 KLALQTDTLLDAR

-90 WAQPATPYPLD
+90 WAQPATPYPLA

-115 RINLNMLVDASA
+115 RINLNMLVKASGNQNQFTTNQRPIGDDTGEASA
-127 IQNSLSGGE
+127 GDTRTQSSQGDNQSG
-136 GLADENTESEG
+136 
-147 AGGERESNGGEPIGV
+147 RE
-162 SERVDE
+162 DE
-168 PRRENESVG
+168 PVG
-177 QRLGDEAGRWT
+177 QSAIGEADRWT
-188 PTQKLL
+188 ATQKLL
-194 IRLLQALNE
+194 IRLLQALGDV
-203 ASLPLDEAMTL
+203 SLPLDEAMTL

-229 QSGAEVDEYRYGD
+229 QNGAEVDEYRYAD

-257 LRSVQGMTPEIYEA
+257 LRSVRGMTPEVYEA

-282 NTRLNILTAPL
+282 NTQLNILTAPL
-293 PVLRTLNADDQWAPL
+293 PVLRALNADDQWAPL
-308 SVIDAERLAESRREG
+308 SVMDAERLAERRQEG
-323 GIAEVEDL
+323 GITEVKDL
-331 LRSPILQGKAFA
+331 LTDPILEGRPSAE
-343 DLEPLLDIRSDWFLL
+343 LEPLLDIRSDWFLL

-373 VLHRDA
+373 VLRRGT

>member
-1 MCCLHRN
+1 MCCRR
-8 PNRSQQGAALI
+8 PEPYRSQRGAALI

-40 LALQRGTNQLV
+40 LALQRGTHQLF

-66 KLALQADHLLDAR
+66 KLALQTDTLLDAR

-90 WAQPATPYPLD
+90 WAQPATPYPLA

-115 RINLNMLVDASA
+115 RINLNMLVKASGNQNQLTTNERPIGDDTGEASA
-127 IQNSLSGGE
+127 GDTRTQSSQGDNQSG
-136 GLADENTESEG
+136 
-147 AGGERESNGGEPIGV
+147 RE
-162 SERVDE
+162 DE
-168 PRRENESVG
+168 PVG
-177 QRLGDEAGRWT
+177 QSAIGEADRWT
-188 PTQKLL
+188 ATQKLL
-194 IRLLQALNE
+194 IRLLQALGDV
-203 ASLPLDEAMTL
+203 SLPLDEAMTL

-229 QSGAEVDEYRYGD
+229 QNGAEVDEYRYAD

-257 LRSVQGMTPEIYEA
+257 LRSVRGMTPEVYEA

-282 NTRLNILTAPL
+282 NTQLNILTAPL
-293 PVLRTLNADDQWAPL
+293 PVLRALNADDQWAPL
-308 SVIDAERLAESRREG
+308 SVMDAERLAERRQEG
-323 GIAEVEDL
+323 GITEVRDL
-331 LRSPILQGKAFA
+331 LTDPILEGRPSAE
-343 DLEPLLDIRSDWFLL
+343 LEPLLDIRSDWFLL

-373 VLHRDA
+373 VLRRGT

>member
-1 MCCLHRN
+1 MCCLHLNR
-8 PNRSQQGAALI
+8 NRSQQGAALI

-66 KLALQADHLLDAR
+66 KLALQADNLLDAR

-115 RINLNMLVDASA
+115 RINLNMLVSTSA
-127 IQNSLSGGE
+127 AQNSFAVDE
-136 GLADENTESEG
+136 GAVDDTTESEG
-147 AGGERESNGGEPIGV
+147 ATGESNGGEGV
-162 SERVDE
+162 EASESGNQSKQ
-168 PRRENESVG
+168 ENESAR
-177 QRLGDEAGRWT
+177 QRSGDEARRWT

-203 ASLPLDEAMTL
+203 ASLPLDAAMTL

-229 QSGAEVDEYRYGD
+229 QNGAEVDAYRYAD

-257 LRSVQGMTPEIYEA
+257 LRSVRGMTPEVFEA

-323 GIAEVEDL
+323 GIAKVEDL
-331 LRSPILQGKAFA
+331 LAGPILEGRPSAE
-343 DLEPLLDIRSDWFLL
+343 LEPLLDIRSDWFLL
-358 DASVELVD
+358 DASVELRD
-366 RQRHLFT
+366 RQRHLFS

>member
-1 MCCLHRN
+1 MCCRPLN
-8 PNRSQQGAALI
+8 PSRPQRGAALI

-40 LALQRGTNQLV
+40 LALQRGTNQLF

-115 RINLNMLVDASA
+115 RINLNMLVSDPATQSPP
-127 IQNSLSGGE
+127 SGGE
-136 GLADENTESEG
+136 GVRDGGSESASAGVESE
-147 AGGERESNGGEPIGV
+147 PV
-162 SERVDE
+162 SQSRQQ
-168 PRRENESVG
+168 NESVG
-177 QRLGDEAGRWT
+177 QVSGDEAGRWT

-203 ASLPLDEAMTL
+203 ASLPLDEAMAL
-214 TEAISDFIDRDANRR
+214 TEAISDFIDPDTNLRRD
-229 QSGAEVDEYRYGD
+229 GAEANEYRYAD

-257 LRSVQGMTPEIYEA
+257 LRSVRGMTPEIYEA

-308 SVIDAERLAESRREG
+308 PVIDAERWVESRREG
-323 GIAEVEDL
+323 GIAQVADL
-331 LRSPILQGKAFA
+331 LADPILAGRPSAE
-343 DLEPLLDIRSDWFLL
+343 LESLLDIRSDWFLL
-358 DASVELVD
+358 DASVELLD

-373 VLHRDA
+373 VLHRETDMA
-379 DTTVAVFRSE
+379 VAVFRSE